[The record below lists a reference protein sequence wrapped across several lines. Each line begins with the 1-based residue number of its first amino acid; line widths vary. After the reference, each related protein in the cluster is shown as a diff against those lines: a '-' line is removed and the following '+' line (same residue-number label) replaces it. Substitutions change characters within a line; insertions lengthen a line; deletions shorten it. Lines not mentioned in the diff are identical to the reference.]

1 MIDGEKNTIS
11 EDELHAFVDDQLS
24 DERKLIVQAWLKDN
38 SEDAEKVAAWKKQNA
53 AIRKLFTQPNEEK
66 AAIDLAADEELMKL
80 VSRRK
85 PAKYL
90 GGFKVWRQIAATILG
105 ATGLVAVAVGYNA
118 YQGESEKVYAHNLP
132 EVSRVSYSVYSGEIK
147 HPVEVW
153 SDEKEHLSQWLGKRI
168 NRELA
173 LPNIADEGFKL
184 LGGRILPLKGAA
196 SAMLMYE
203 DDFGERLTLII
214 GPDKNGVVS
223 SFRYSELENIQTY
236 YWGDSEYGY
245 AISSRF
251 GREKMKVLAQALHK
265 QL

>member
-11 EDELHAFVDDQLS
+11 EDELHAFVDNQLS
-24 DERKLIVQAWLKDN
+24 DERKLIVEAWLKDN
-38 SEDAEKVAAWKKQNA
+38 LEDAEKVKAWALQNA
-53 AIRKLFTQPNEEK
+53 AIGKLYTSAHAE
-66 AAIDLAADEELMKL
+66 ISAADIAADVKMIEALSHRNSVKE
-80 VSRRK
+80 SNRSK
-85 PAKYL
+85 P
-90 GGFKVWRQIAATILG
+90 WRQVAAMLVG
-105 ATGLVAVAVGYNA
+105 ATGLVAAA
-118 YQGESEKVYAHNLP
+118 LAITTYQGEGKKVYAHNLP

-153 SDEKEHLSQWLGKRI
+153 SDEEEHLSQWLGKRI

-173 LPNIADEGFKL
+173 LPNIVSQGFKL
-184 LGGRILPLKGAA
+184 LGGRIVPLKGAA

-214 GPDKNGVVS
+214 GQDKNGVAS
-223 SFRYSELENIQTY
+223 SFRYSELEDIQTY

-245 AISSRF
+245 AISSRIS
-251 GREKMKVLAQALHK
+251 REKMKVLAQALHK